1 LIIFFFFKN
10 KEQVQKRGTI
20 AFNQT
25 LDFDEFQTLKINLK
39 YLQNTL
45 NLSNIDI
52 KYTDEPLE
60 TTTSTAS
67 FDDIVPGKP
76 LIFYE

>member
-1 LIIFFFFKN
+1 MNLIK
-10 KEQVQKRGTI
+10 KKDQVQKRGTI

-45 NLSNIDI
+45 NLANIVI
-52 KYTDEPLE
+52 KYTDEP
-60 TTTSTAS
+60 TDGTSTTN
-67 FDDIVPGKP
+67 FEDIVPGKP

>member
-1 LIIFFFFKN
+1 MYFCSQIKQD
-10 KEQVQKRGTI
+10 QVQKRGTI

-25 LDFDEFQTLKINLK
+25 LDFDEFQTLNTNLK

-52 KYTDEPLE
+52 KYTDDPSAA
-60 TTTSTAS
+60 TSTS
-67 FDDIVPGKP
+67 NFDDIVPGKP